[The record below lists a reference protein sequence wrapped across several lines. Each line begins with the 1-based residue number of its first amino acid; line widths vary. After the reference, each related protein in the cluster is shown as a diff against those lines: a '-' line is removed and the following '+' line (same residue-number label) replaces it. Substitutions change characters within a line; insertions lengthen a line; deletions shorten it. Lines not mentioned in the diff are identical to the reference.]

1 MNKKKRKYI
10 IILLKY
16 RFRYFYKFFKKI
28 FKLIVFVFLLYFFV
42 SYFFLK
48 NFKYQTEIDSYKN
61 YFYSLFNNVNNNIC
75 NKLYI
80 NGMLYSNYLDIQ
92 NKVNKYCENENF
104 TLQDLKDDL
113 LKDVWIKNVSI
124 KKKFPDILKIQIKE
138 YYPFAILI
146 NKKNEINLIDE
157 YGDVIK
163 INENEIKNFN
173 NLLIIIGE
181 PEKKE
186 IYNLFNLL
194 SIYTKITTNISKIIL
209 VNNRRWDIILKNGI
223 KIQFPENNEN
233 MLNIWQNVEKLL
245 DINGVEIN
253 LKNIDLRIEN
263 KIYLK
268 YNNEISTEIKNF
280 K

>member
-1 MNKKKRKYI
+1 MNKKKRSYI

-48 NFKYQTEIDSYKN
+48 TFKYQNKIDSYKN
-61 YFYSLFNNVNNNIC
+61 YIYSLFNNVNNNIC

-104 TLQDLKDDL
+104 TLQELKDDL

-163 INENEIKNFN
+163 IHENEIKNFN

-194 SIYTKITTNISKIIL
+194 SIYTKITNNISKIIL
-209 VNNRRWDIILKNGI
+209 VNNRRWDLILKNGI

-233 MLNIWQNVEKLL
+233 MLNVWQNVEKLL